1 MTPWLGIVIALIA
14 TLAGVAAWRSHR
26 ELLAWL
32 GRDKLAA
39 RRSVRAG
46 LLIAVSALVG
56 LAWLRAAH
64 APLHFSGGGVD
75 VVLLVD
81 VSRSMDARDT
91 APSRLRRAK
100 RLAERLVAQAQG
112 LRFGLVVFA
121 GDAFPAVPLTHDRDA
136 LGTYVRTLDSELI
149 SKPGSDLARALG
161 VASDVFDPRADRSRA
176 LILLS
181 DGEHAGGDLDAAF
194 SRMRRLGVRVMS
206 VGCGTSR
213 GARVPTSGMGPLEDA
228 RGDIVVSRR
237 NDALLERIARAT
249 GGIYFREREDDPQPA
264 ALLSATQARARAPE
278 APASAALDG
287 LLVLAAALLVGEVFS
302 STQRGRWALSR
313 RRSAVGAAMF
323 TLLLAT
329 CGPGG
334 WIEEGDRLLRGDQ
347 AGRALSLYRKAE
359 RASGSTP
366 LTSIRIGNAYYRLD
380 EYPRATAAYV
390 EALRTLG
397 PEDDAARFAASF
409 NLGNTLLERDR
420 YPEAR
425 DAFWAAIREKPS
437 SLEAKF
443 NYEWALERVEPPVL
457 PPLPSARKSEPTSAA
472 ESPRASDSSEEGQ
485 PARASAEA
493 RPAGLSPSE
502 AARWLE
508 SLEEPLGE
516 PLRREIERSLRGGR
530 PPTPEGQTW

>member
-1 MTPWLGIVIALIA
+1 VIGLIA
-14 TLAGVAAWRSHR
+14 ALAGIAAWRSHR
-26 ELLAWL
+26 ELLTWL
-32 GRDKLAA
+32 GRDELAA
-39 RRSVRAG
+39 RRGVRAG

-75 VVLLVD
+75 VVLAID
-81 VSRSMDARDT
+81 VSSSMDARDT

-100 RLAERLVAQAQG
+100 RLAERLVAEPLG
-112 LRFGLVVFA
+112 PRFGLVVFA

-136 LGTYVRTLDSELI
+136 LGTYLRTLDSELM
-149 SKPGSDLARALG
+149 SKPGSDLVRALG

-181 DGEHAGGDLDAAF
+181 DGEHAGGDLDAALP
-194 SRMRRLGVRVMS
+194 RMRRLGVRVIS
-206 VGCGTSR
+206 VGFGTSR

-237 NDALLERIARAT
+237 QDALLERIARAT
-249 GGIYFREREDDPQPA
+249 EGIYFREREDDPQPA
-264 ALLSATQARARAPE
+264 ALLSAARARARAPA
-278 APASAALDG
+278 APTSAALDG

-313 RRSAVGAAMF
+313 RRSAVGAAMS

-334 WIEEGDRLLRGDQ
+334 WIEEGDQLLQGDQ
-347 AGRALSLYRKAE
+347 ARRALSLYRKAE

-397 PEDDAARFAASF
+397 PEDDAARFQ
-409 NLGNTLLERDR
+409 
-420 YPEAR
+420 EAR
-425 DAFWAAIREKPS
+425 DAFWAAMREKPS

-443 NYEWALERVEPPVL
+443 NYEWALERVEPPVI
-457 PPLPSARKSEPTSAA
+457 PPLPSARKGEPTSAT

-508 SLEEPLGE
+508 SLEEPLAE
-516 PLRREIERSLRGGR
+516 PLRREIERSLQGGR
-530 PPTPEGQTW
+530 SRTPEGQTW